1 MFKYLKA
8 VPIWQRFF
16 SETSNRI
23 FLIYEKERLGYAGT
37 KKCLGF
43 LSE

>member
-1 MFKYLKA
+1 MFKHLKA
-8 VPIWQRFF
+8 VPIWQRLFLGI
-16 SETSNRI
+16 SNRK
-23 FLIYEKERLGYAGT
+23 FLIYKKERLGYAGT